1 MVNQEGIFN
10 NLQSKINYIIM
21 RIDKKSN
28 IDTCYYG
35 ADGVVRSY

>member
-1 MVNQEGIFN
+1 MVDHKGNFD
-10 NLQSKINYIIM
+10 NLQSKINYIII
-21 RIDKKSN
+21 RINKKLN